1 MNDLQLAAL
10 AFAIVAVL
18 VLLAVARWIGEGI
31 PEQLHAQ
38 APFDPAK
45 TAGGC
50 AGKSWGAYAA
60 PVNPDRD
67 FLLARLFPGSGR
79 LLGSGSD
86 EPPQYPDEADDA

>member
-50 AGKSWGAYAA
+50 AGKSRGAYAA
-60 PVNPDRD
+60 PVTYISDD
-67 FLLARLFPGSGR
+67 DGSAT
-79 LLGSGSD
+79 
-86 EPPQYPDEADDA
+86 PDEWPGAR